1 MCLYLLVPAS
11 KHTLVA
17 NEKEE
22 KIRRKKKEMKN
33 PYGVPSLSKNV
44 SKTVS

>member
-1 MCLYLLVPAS
+1 M
-11 KHTLVA
+11 VA